1 MQKALSNVNW
11 MYLAPE
17 LIILSAAAL
26 LLIIDLLLKPNVSR
40 RYFGIFSLISL
51 IWAGIY
57 VGWLFDK
64 KERLLGD
71 TYLLDSFSATVKIL
85 ILIGVA
91 FVILITLASNRRD
104 FEAVE
109 GEYYY
114 LLLLATLGGMVI
126 VSSADLI
133 TLFVGLELLSISS
146 YILVGIRKKSQSG
159 SEAAWKYLV
168 MGSVASAFILYGMSF
183 LYGFTGSTNLFT
195 IKSETLQI
203 SQSGYILYIYLALF
217 FIIFGFGFKIASAP
231 FHTWAPDVYQGAY
244 TSITSFLAVVS
255 KIATFCFI
263 FRFFIGE
270 WHVILQPILLIIAC
284 VSMIVGNTVALM
296 QTSVKR
302 LMAYSG
308 IAQIGYLLIPLA
320 ILGNFFMESTFYY
333 LLAYLIMTMGA
344 FAILFLVTED
354 ANSDEISAFAGLYH
368 RSPLLALLM
377 SVFLISLS
385 GFPITAGFL
394 GKFYILMDTLHSS
407 VQYGWLAAIMIL
419 TTIISYFYYFRL
431 IRQMYLR
438 RPNQQASFQM
448 PWSIG
453 LVVLISF
460 IGTIGLA
467 VMPDWIMTIFSQIK
481 MFV

>member
-1 MQKALSNVNW
+1 MDAITNINW

-17 LIILSAAAL
+17 FIILSAAAL
-26 LLIIDLLLKPNVSR
+26 LLLIDLVLKPQISR

-71 TYLLDSFSATVKIL
+71 TYLLDSFSATAKL
-85 ILIGVA
+85 LLLTAVA
-91 FVILITLASNRRD
+91 FVILITLAFRNQD

-146 YILVGIRKKSQSG
+146 YILVGIRKTSESG
-159 SEAAWKYLV
+159 PEAAWKYFV

-203 SQSGYILYIYLALF
+203 SQSGYVLYIYLALF

-244 TSITSFLAVVS
+244 TSIASFLAVGS

-270 WHVILQPILLIIAC
+270 WHVILQPILLIVASA
-284 VSMIVGNTVALM
+284 SMIIGNTVALM
-296 QTSVKR
+296 QTNVKR

-308 IAQIGYLLIPLA
+308 ISQMGYLLIPLA
-320 ILGNFFMESTFYY
+320 ILGNLFMESTFYY
-333 LLAYLIMTMGA
+333 LLAYLFMTMGA

-354 ANSDEISAFAGLYH
+354 AKSDEISAFAGLYH
-368 RSPLLALLM
+368 RSPWLAFLM
-377 SVFLISLS
+377 SVFLISLA

-407 VQYGWLAAIMIL
+407 LQYRWLVAIMII
-419 TTIISYFYYFRL
+419 TTIISYVYYFRL

-438 RPNQQASFQM
+438 KPVKTEAFPISW
-448 PWSIG
+448 PVG

-467 VMPDWIMTIFSQIK
+467 IMPNWTMEIFSQIK